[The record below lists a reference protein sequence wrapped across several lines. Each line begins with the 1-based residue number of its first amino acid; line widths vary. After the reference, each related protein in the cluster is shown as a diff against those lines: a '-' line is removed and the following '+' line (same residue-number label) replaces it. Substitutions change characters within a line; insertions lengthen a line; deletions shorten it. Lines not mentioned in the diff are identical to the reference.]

1 MAEHEARRNPLP
13 STWPS
18 VTATGLITKEDV
30 AEHDARKEGVA
41 VTAARITKEDVAVH
55 DARKEGVAV
64 TVARE
69 DVAVTGAAVTDA
81 EDESQEVMAEWAP
94 EFMYWLL
101 QADAVRPKSQASPGA
116 GGVGV
121 AQTAPLVLVAVGAL
135 LVTVARRR
143 SAPASTML

>member
-1 MAEHEARRNPLP
+1 VAEHEARRNPLP

-30 AEHDARKEGVA
+30 AVHDARKEGVA

-81 EDESQEVMAEWAP
+81 EDESQEVAEWAP
-94 EFMYWLL
+94 EFIYWLL

-121 AQTAPLVLVAVGAL
+121 AQMAPLVLVAVGAL